1 MRRLGLLIAVGI
13 LVAACGSGAD
23 TTDDDSTEAPP
34 VVATDTPDP
43 CLLAD
48 DSTLTMYFGEEAVQG
63 EPGETGPL
71 ATCRWRNANA
81 NSLLI
86 QVASDHDLYR
96 PDPCEGCVDLTFADE
111 GYATESP
118 LQSTATFIVGTTW
131 YSVTTTGFGDDAASI
146 ASLAETIYLNDT

>member
-1 MRRLGLLIAVGI
+1 
-13 LVAACGSGAD
+13 
-23 TTDDDSTEAPP
+23 
-34 VVATDTPDP
+34 
-43 CLLAD
+43 
-48 DSTLTMYFGEEAVQG
+48 MYFGEEAVQG